1 MLFFAPE
8 LYLKPKTK
16 AYCVD
21 NTELTK
27 TNHIL
32 KQKSVIYLCKLL
44 IQKLL

>member
-32 KQKSVIYLCKLL
+32 TQNQQPTVVSC
-44 IQKLL
+44 